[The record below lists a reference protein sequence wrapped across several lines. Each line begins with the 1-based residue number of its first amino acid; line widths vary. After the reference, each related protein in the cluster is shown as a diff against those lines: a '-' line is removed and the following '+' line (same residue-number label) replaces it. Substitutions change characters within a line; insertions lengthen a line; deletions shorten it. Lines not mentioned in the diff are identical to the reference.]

1 MGDILKEFKIV
12 FGLDSKPLEQG
23 VKKSESSLKSF
34 GKAFGA
40 LAATYLTAD
49 IFKSVISG
57 FVDFNLQLS
66 RGLALTGGN
75 VEEVS
80 ALGNAMKRFGGDT
93 NSVINSMKT
102 MNSHLHEAKYGGG
115 ALIEV
120 AKKYGLVIS
129 KGASAEQTITKLASQ
144 MGRFDRQTRVAIAG
158 QLGLDEAMT
167 RAFADGGKEL
177 ERLVNKQKALGVV
190 TEKDLEISNQFNNS
204 VLDLKDLFGALM
216 RDFARLVVPL
226 FTKLVDLFYSFVE
239 YVRKHKVLVIGFF
252 AALVAAL
259 SPILA
264 ILAILAKK
272 AIAAFAPF
280 YAIIGII
287 TAIAVIFEDIY
298 YYFMGY
304 DSVTGKL
311 VEKFPLLASILNVIK
326 PIVVGI
332 VETFSSLINFI
343 TNPSWDNFLN
353 IFKSLGKVILGTIK
367 TPFEWL
373 QMALDGLINKF
384 PLLGIVLK
392 PVKAIVDSIVEAF
405 KWLMDALANFSLDG
419 LKKGLENIKNSVS
432 DFGSNLLDKANPL
445 NWFGGDEKEL
455 KAPDWFGGDEKEL
468 KAPDWFGG
476 DEKELKAPAIPIQ
489 NSVTNANN
497 SNVYNVNN
505 NINQNITSA
514 TPQQLANSTNN
525 IMLNSIN
532 QQRQQMGAL

>member
-12 FGLDSKPLEQG
+12 FGLDNKPLEQG
-23 VKKSESSLKSF
+23 IQKSENSLKSF
-34 GKAFGA
+34 GKALGA

-49 IFKSVISG
+49 IFKGVING

-66 RGLALTGGN
+66 NGLALTGGN

-93 NSVINSMKT
+93 NSVINTMKT

-144 MGRFDRQTRVAIAG
+144 MGRFNRQTRVAIAS

-190 TEKDLEISNQFNNS
+190 TEKDLEISNQFNNAI
-204 VLDLKDLFGALM
+204 LDLKDLFSALM
-216 RDFARLVVPL
+216 RDFARVVVPL

-239 YVRKHKVLVIGFF
+239 YVRKHKVLVLGFF
-252 AALVAAL
+252 AALVIAL
-259 SPILA
+259 SPIL
-264 ILAILAKK
+264 IILAKM
-272 AIAAFAPF
+272 ALASVAAFAPF
-280 YAIIGII
+280 YAIVAII
-287 TAIAVIFEDIY
+287 TTLALIFEDIY

-311 VEKFPLLASILNVIK
+311 VEKFPLIASILNVIK
-326 PIVVGI
+326 PIVIGI
-332 VETFSSLINFI
+332 VETFSNLLDFI
-343 TNPSWDNFLN
+343 INPSWDNFLN
-353 IFKSLGKVILGTIK
+353 IFKSLGKVIIGTIK

-373 QMALDGLINKF
+373 QMTVDKLIEKF
-384 PLLGIVLK
+384 PLIGVVLK
-392 PVKAIVDSIVEAF
+392 PVKVIVDNIVEAF

-419 LKKGLENIKNSVS
+419 LKKGLESIKNSVS

-445 NWFGGDEKEL
+445 NWFKGDEKEL
-455 KAPDWFGGDEKEL
+455 KT
-468 KAPDWFGG
+468 
-476 DEKELKAPAIPIQ
+476 PAVPTQ

-497 SNVYNVNN
+497 NNVYNVNN

>member
-23 VKKSESSLKSF
+23 MKKSENSLKSF

-80 ALGNAMKRFGGDT
+80 ALGNAMKRFGGNT
-93 NSVINSMKT
+93 ESVINTMKT

-144 MGRFDRQTRVAIAG
+144 MGRFDRQTRAAIAG

-190 TEKDLEISNQFNNS
+190 TEKDLKISEQFNNA
-204 VLDLKDLFGALM
+204 VLDLKDLFNALM

-239 YVRKHKVLVIGFF
+239 YVRKHKVLVLGFF
-252 AALVAAL
+252 VALVIAL
-259 SPILA
+259 SPILV
-264 ILAILAKK
+264 ILAKM
-272 AIAAFAPF
+272 AVASVAAFAPF

-392 PVKAIVDSIVEAF
+392 PVKVIVDSIVEAF

-455 KAPDWFGGDEKEL
+455 KAP
-468 KAPDWFGG
+468 
-476 DEKELKAPAIPIQ
+476 AIPAQ

>member
-40 LAATYLTAD
+40 LVATYLTAD
-49 IFKSVISG
+49 IFKSVING

-93 NSVINSMKT
+93 NSVINTMKT

-129 KGASAEQTITKLASQ
+129 KGASAEQTIIKLTSQ
-144 MGRFDRQTRVAIAG
+144 MGRFDRQTRVAIAS
-158 QLGLDEAMT
+158 QLGLDEAMA

-177 ERLVNKQKALGVV
+177 KRLVKKQKEIGVV
-190 TEKDLEISNQFNNS
+190 TEEDLKISNKFNNAI
-204 VLDLKDLFGALM
+204 LDLKDIFGALTREM
-216 RDFARLVVPL
+216 ARIVVPI
-226 FTKLVDLFYSFVE
+226 FTKIVDIFYSFVE
-239 YVRKHKVLVIGFF
+239 YIRKHKVLILAFF
-252 AALVAAL
+252 AALGVAL
-259 SPILA
+259 LPLLMIF
-264 ILAILAKK
+264 KK
-272 AIAAFAPF
+272 MAMASVTAFAPF

-304 DSVTGKL
+304 ESVTSKL
-311 VEKFPLLASILNVIK
+311 VEKFPLLSSILNVIK

-332 VETFSSLINFI
+332 VETFSSLLNFI
-343 TNPSWDNFLN
+343 TSPSWDNFLN

-367 TPFEWL
+367 APFEWL

-384 PLLGIVLK
+384 PLLSIALK
-392 PVKAIVDSIVEAF
+392 PVKIIVDNIVEAF
-405 KWLMDALANFSLDG
+405 KWLMNALANFSLDG
-419 LKKGLENIKNSVS
+419 LKKGLEDIGGKIK
-432 DFGSNLLDKANPL
+432 DFGSGLLDKVNPL

-455 KAPDWFGGDEKEL
+455 KAP
-468 KAPDWFGG
+468 
-476 DEKELKAPAIPIQ
+476 AIPAQ